1 MKLIQDTIIIFQ
13 SQHTFCLKQFIPYIC
28 MGILID
34 TGSYSWY
41 LLLKLPFKPFVCNY
55 TTKCIQNTAQ
65 TKIRRLHSTVITW
78 KIHSS
83 ATNHWQ
89 SNITV
94 TVIPIENTFTILVS
108 LFFDCRGGGLNDGD
122 NGSPEIIKGTT
133 LWSNI
138 ETFRELKN
146 NHQGVTLG

>member
-94 TVIPIENTFTILVS
+94 IPIENTFTILVS
-108 LFFDCRGGGLNDGD
+108 LFFDCRGGGVLMMG
-122 NGSPEIIKGTT
+122 IIA
-133 LWSNI
+133 LL
-138 ETFRELKN
+138 RLLKAQHCGPILKRLEN
-146 NHQGVTLG
+146 

>member
-94 TVIPIENTFTILVS
+94 IPIVDRKYIHNLGEPILWLS
-108 LFFDCRGGGLNDGD
+108 GGGVLMMG
-122 NGSPEIIKGTT
+122 IMA
-133 LWSNI
+133 LL
-138 ETFRELKN
+138 RLLKAQ
-146 NHQGVTLG
+146 HCGPILKRLKY